1 MHRYQLLLE
10 QFDSILPN
18 VRAVSFDVFDTLL
31 VRTLHEPE
39 NLFDLMG
46 HRLADPG
53 FTDQRRLAQTQ
64 GFKQMA
70 REGRKELTLAD
81 IYDNLPHEQFGAA
94 VLSELEQA
102 LEHQVL
108 RVNPEVLQLL
118 LRAQQHGKILVL
130 TSDMYLP
137 QSFFET
143 LCSRLALKFDH
154 LFVSSACNCTKRDDG
169 ELFNLV
175 KLRLG
180 LAGEH
185 ILHIGDNPLGDV
197 KRAREKGLHT
207 LHYLA
212 PGPNAADPVIALKN
226 PSVSAYVCA
235 GLARY
240 ATYQTTENP
249 WIGLG
254 WQYGGPLLH
263 GFLDWIQLQARHEGI
278 DRLLFVSRD
287 GFLLQ
292 QLHQHY
298 PRSPVAALYMRG
310 SRVSFNMAALT
321 ERNFLET
328 VTFLLSGADNIT
340 LAELFLRIGVELP
353 DECVLGDLG
362 LSAQTPISDDTRR
375 PVTKFLIAMR
385 FRILQVAR
393 EARRGLHRHLLDLG
407 LEHGMRVAFV
417 DVGWS
422 GTTQQAFER
431 ALAGMLDLDV
441 RGYYLGLSEPAD
453 TLSARTGLHLSAMS
467 EAMQLDDKQ
476 RAVLY
481 ENRAVAELFFSAPHA
496 TTVGYRLGPDDSLEF
511 VEDHERGLNYG
522 IGPIVDSIN
531 QGIAGYVDDA
541 EQLLNSLAIPIEH
554 HLPLHNLLQLLSQP
568 SPQQAALIGRIYNW
582 DAWASSEGYRI
593 YFAGKPDEAGYHFK
607 PDLWPAGWQ
616 VARTLTKEQLGEW
629 TFPYPGHAYSP
640 VANSDSLD
648 LSAEPIAK

>member
-1 MHRYQLLLE
+1 MHRFQLLLE
-10 QFDSILPN
+10 QFDTILPD

-46 HRLADPG
+46 HRLEDPG
-53 FTDQRRLAQTQ
+53 FPDQRRLAQTQ

-108 RVNPEVLQLL
+108 RVNPEVLQLFQ
-118 LRAQQHGKILVL
+118 RAQQHGKTLVL

-143 LCSRLALKFDH
+143 LCSRHALEFDH
-154 LFVSSACNCTKRDDG
+154 LFVSSDCNCTKRDDG

-197 KRAREKGLHT
+197 KRAREKGLRT

-212 PGPNAADPVIALKN
+212 PQPDVPSPAIALKS
-226 PSVSAYVCA
+226 PSISAYVCA

-240 ATYQTTENP
+240 ASYQTTESP
-249 WIGLG
+249 WAGLG

-263 GFLDWIQLQARHEGI
+263 GFLDWIHQQARDEHI

-292 QLHQHY
+292 QLHQRY
-298 PRSPVAALYMRG
+298 PHSPIAALYMRG

-321 ERNFLET
+321 EQNFLDT

-340 LAELFLRIGVELP
+340 LAELFMRIGMDLP
-353 DECVLGDLG
+353 ADCVLNDLG
-362 LSAQTPISDDTRR
+362 LAAQMRITDDTRR
-375 PVTKFLIAMR
+375 PITKFLIAMR
-385 FRILQVAR
+385 YRILQVAR

-407 LEHGMRVAFV
+407 IEHGMRVAFV

-422 GTTQQAFER
+422 GTTQLAFER
-431 ALAGMLDLDV
+431 ALEGMFDLDV
-441 RGYYLGLSEPAD
+441 KGYYLGLSEPAD
-453 TLSARTGLHLSAMS
+453 TLSARTGLHLKAMS
-467 EAMQLDDKQ
+467 EAVQLDDKQ
-476 RAVLY
+476 RALLY
-481 ENRAVAELFFSAPHA
+481 ENRAVAELFFSAPHP
-496 TTVGYRLGPDDSLEF
+496 TTVGYRLGPDDALEF
-511 VEDHERGLNYG
+511 VEDHERGLEYG

-531 QGIAGYVDDA
+531 QGIAGYIDDA
-541 EQLLNSLAIPIEH
+541 EQLLSSLAIPIDQ
-554 HLPLHNLLQLLSQP
+554 HLPLHNLLQLLGQP
-568 SPQQAALIGRIYNW
+568 SAQQTALIGRIYNW

-593 YFAGKPDEAGYHFK
+593 YFAGKPDEPGYRFK
-607 PDLWPAGWQ
+607 PDLWPAGWR
-616 VARTLTKEQLGEW
+616 VARTLTQESMG
-629 TFPYPGHAYSP
+629 
-640 VANSDSLD
+640 
-648 LSAEPIAK
+648 